1 MSDLEKRS
9 CKSCEGIG
17 KKFNREEI
25 KRHMNMIDG
34 NWKHDKKAERIYRD
48 FKFKNYYEVFAFAN
62 AVAWVSHYEDHHPE
76 MIVNYADCRV
86 SYSTHALGGLTENDF
101 ICASKIDRLLGT
113 GVDGQ

>member
-1 MSDLEKRS
+1 MSDLEKRR
-9 CKSCEGIG
+9 CQSCEGIG
-17 KKFNREEI
+17 NKFNQDEI
-25 KRHMNMIDG
+25 KRHMKMINKD
-34 NWKHDKKAERIYRD
+34 WKYDKKSESIHRD

-101 ICASKIDRLLGT
+101 ICASKIDRLLDT
-113 GVDGQ
+113 GVDSQ